1 MVDIFAKSTCNDLP
15 LYCDKKC
22 HITVVVLTQYVR
34 IYLLDTKLVL
44 FHLYQSYIIR
54 SSVKE
59 TRPDNMIKKSG
70 IWLNTRPD
78 FEPEGSGA
86 GRVGFDFLGV
96 GFFRLGSPM
105 GGKMVGRIEFQ
116 IFEFFDHASGY
127 LLL

>member
-86 GRVGFDFLGV
+86 GRVGF
-96 GFFRLGSPM
+96 FRLGSPM
-105 GGKMVGRIEFQ
+105 GAKMVSRIGFQ
-116 IFEFFDHASGY
+116 IFEFFDHATKR
-127 LLL
+127 